1 MTRTWLVA
9 GREFTERIRSR
20 AFLISNGAILA
31 VLLLAI
37 GLPYVLNDDEPFA
50 LGYLDDQAGQA
61 GQVGELVLAQQAAFD
76 LEVELT
82 DLEDRAAAQA
92 ALLDGELDA
101 VLLDATTVLTDGGIG
116 RAVEALLANAANTVK
131 VEAALEDAGLDPEER
146 AALFA
151 IEPLEVEQVADR
163 ADAVDVFDPSV
174 AVVYGAVFLLYGL
187 LAVYGQWVAQG
198 IVEEKQ
204 SRVVEVL
211 LASLRPTEL
220 LAGKVLGLG
229 ALGLLQILVL
239 ATIAST
245 GLLLTEVV
253 EIPRAAWG
261 ALALVVP
268 WYVLGFLLYAS
279 LFAMAGSLVSR
290 VEDLQSA
297 VLPVILVL
305 VGAILAVQFALLEP
319 AGTVATVTGLVPLTA
334 PIVQPILFAVGQAA
348 WPQVLT
354 AIALAMVFIAVL
366 LPLAA
371 RFYRNSVLRTSGRVS
386 LREAWGAGTARR
398 RTPTAR

>member
-1 MTRTWLVA
+1 MTKTWLVA

-20 AFLISNGAILA
+20 AFLISNGAILT
-31 VLLLAI
+31 VLLLSI
-37 GLPYVLNDDEPFA
+37 GLPYVLDDDEPFA
-50 LGYLDDQAGQA
+50 LGHLAGEA
-61 GQVGELVLAQQAAFD
+61 EQVGALVLAQQAAFD

-82 DLEDRAAAQA
+82 QVEDREAAEA
-92 ALLDGELDA
+92 AVLEGELDA
-101 VLLDATTVLTDGGIG
+101 VVLDATTVLADGGL
-116 RAVEALLANAANTVK
+116 RRPVEALLANAANTVG
-131 VEAALEDAGLDPEER
+131 VDAALEAAGLGPEDR
-146 AALFA
+146 AGLFA
-151 IEPLEVEQVADR
+151 VEPLEVEQVGER
-163 ADAVDVFDPSV
+163 AEAVDVFDASV

-220 LAGKVLGLG
+220 LSGKVLGLG
-229 ALGLLQILVL
+229 ALGLLQILLL
-239 ATIAST
+239 AGVAAS

-297 VLPVILVL
+297 VMPVILLL

-319 AGTVATVTGLVPLTA
+319 SGTVATIAGLVPLTA
-334 PIVQPILFAVGQAA
+334 PIVQPILFAVGQST
-348 WPQVLT
+348 WPQVLL
-354 AIALAMVFIAVL
+354 AITLAIVFIALL

-386 LREAWGAGTARR
+386 LREAWGAGVAGSR
-398 RTPTAR
+398 

>member
-1 MTRTWLVA
+1 MSKVLLVA

-37 GLPYVLNDDEPFA
+37 GLPYLLEDDAPFA
-50 LGYLDDQAGQA
+50 LGHLGGEAE
-61 GQVGELVLAQQAAFD
+61 QVAQLALAQQEAFD
-76 LEVELT
+76 LELDLT
-82 DLEDRAAAQA
+82 TVEDRDAAET
-92 ALLDGELDA
+92 ALLAGEVDA
-101 VLLDATTVLTDGGIG
+101 VLVDAGTVLADGGLS
-116 RAVEALLANAANTVK
+116 RPVEALLANAANTVGIA
-131 VEAALEDAGLDPEER
+131 AALEAAGLDPEQQQE
-146 AALFA
+146 LFSIA
-151 IEPLEVEQVADR
+151 PLEVEQVADR
-163 ADAVDVFDPSV
+163 ADAVDVFDASV

-229 ALGLLQILVL
+229 ALGLLQILLL
-239 ATIAST
+239 AGVAAG

-253 EIPRAAWG
+253 EIPRTAWG
-261 ALALVVP
+261 ALALVIP

-279 LFAMAGSLVSR
+279 LFAMAGSLVAR

-297 VLPVILVL
+297 VMPVILLL
-305 VGAILAVQFALLEP
+305 VGAILAVQFALIEP
-319 AGTVATVTGLVPLTA
+319 SGAVATATGLVPLTA
-334 PIVQPILFAVGQAA
+334 PIVQPILFAVGQSD
-348 WPQVLT
+348 WPQVLLAVT
-354 AIALAMVFIAVL
+354 LAIVFIALL

-386 LREAWGAGTARR
+386 LREAWGSAAAR
-398 RTPTAR
+398 AR

>member
-1 MTRTWLVA
+1 MTKTLLVA

-31 VLLLAI
+31 ILLLAI
-37 GLPYVLNDDEPFA
+37 GLPYLLDDGEPFA
-50 LGYLDDQAGQA
+50 LGHLDGEAE
-61 GQVGELVLAQQAAFD
+61 QVASLAVAQQEAFD
-76 LEVELT
+76 LELALT
-82 DLEDRAAAQA
+82 LVEDREAAQE
-92 ALLDGELDA
+92 ALLDGSLDA
-101 VLLDATTVLTDGGIG
+101 VLLDTETVLADGGLG
-116 RAVEALLANAANTVK
+116 RPVEALLANAANTVGI
-131 VEAALEDAGLDPEER
+131 EAALEDAGIDAEQR

-151 IEPLEVEQVADR
+151 VAPLEVEQVADR
-163 ADAVDVFDPSV
+163 AEAVDVFDPSV

-220 LAGKVLGLG
+220 LSGKVLGLG
-229 ALGLLQILVL
+229 ALGLLQILLL
-239 ATIAST
+239 AGVAAG
-245 GLLLTEVV
+245 GLLVTEVV
-253 EIPRAAWG
+253 ELPRTAWG
-261 ALALVVP
+261 ALALVLP

-279 LFAMAGSLVSR
+279 LFAMAGSLVAR

-297 VLPVILVL
+297 VMPVILVL
-305 VGAILAVQFALLEP
+305 VGALLSVQFALLEP
-319 AGTVATVTGLVPLTA
+319 SGSVATIAGLVPLTA
-334 PIVQPILFAVGQAA
+334 PIVQPILFAVGQTD
-348 WPQVLT
+348 WPQVLL
-354 AIALAMVFIAVL
+354 AIALAAAFIALL

-386 LREAWGAGTARR
+386 LREAWGSQGV
-398 RTPTAR
+398 RTR

>member
-1 MTRTWLVA
+1 MTKTLLVA

-31 VLLLAI
+31 ILLLAI
-37 GLPYVLNDDEPFA
+37 GLPYLLDDGEPFA
-50 LGYLDDQAGQA
+50 LGHLDGEAE
-61 GQVGELVLAQQAAFD
+61 QVASLAVAQQEAFD
-76 LEVELT
+76 LELALT
-82 DLEDRAAAQA
+82 LVEDREAAQE
-92 ALLDGELDA
+92 ALLDGSLDA
-101 VLLDATTVLTDGGIG
+101 VLLDTETVLADGGLG
-116 RAVEALLANAANTVK
+116 RPVEALLANAANTVGI
-131 VEAALEDAGLDPEER
+131 EAALEDAGIDAEQR

-151 IEPLEVEQVADR
+151 VAPLEVEQVADR
-163 ADAVDVFDPSV
+163 AEAVDVFDPSV

-220 LAGKVLGLG
+220 LSGKVLGLG
-229 ALGLLQILVL
+229 ALGLLQILLL
-239 ATIAST
+239 AGVAAG
-245 GLLLTEVV
+245 GLLVTEVV
-253 EIPRAAWG
+253 ELPRTAWG
-261 ALALVVP
+261 ALALVLP

-279 LFAMAGSLVSR
+279 LFAMAGSLVAR

-297 VLPVILVL
+297 VMPVILVL
-305 VGAILAVQFALLEP
+305 VGALLSVQFALLEP
-319 AGTVATVTGLVPLTA
+319 SGSVATIAGLVPLTA
-334 PIVQPILFAVGQAA
+334 PIVQPILFAVGQTD
-348 WPQVLT
+348 WPQVLL
-354 AIALAMVFIAVL
+354 AIALAAAFIALL

-386 LREAWGAGTARR
+386 LREAWGSRGV
-398 RTPTAR
+398 RTR

>member
-1 MTRTWLVA
+1 MTKTWLVA

-37 GLPYVLNDDEPFA
+37 GLPYVLNDDDPFA
-50 LGYLDDQAGQA
+50 LGHLGGEAE
-61 GQVGELVLAQQAAFD
+61 QVGALVLAQQEAFD

-82 DLEDRAAAQA
+82 GVEDRDAAESAV
-92 ALLDGELDA
+92 LDGELDA
-101 VLLDATTVLTDGGIG
+101 VLLDATTVLTDGGLG
-116 RAVEALLANAANTVK
+116 RAMEALLANAANTVG
-131 VEAALEDAGLDPEER
+131 VDAALEAAGLDPGQR
-146 AALFA
+146 AELFA
-151 IEPLEVEQVADR
+151 IAPLQVEQVADR

-220 LAGKVLGLG
+220 LSGKVLGLG
-229 ALGLLQILVL
+229 ALGLLQILLL
-239 ATIAST
+239 AAVATA

-297 VLPVILVL
+297 VMPVILVL

-319 AGTVATVTGLVPLTA
+319 SGTVATVAGLVPLTA
-334 PIVQPILFAVGQAA
+334 PIVQPILFAVGQTA
-348 WPQVLT
+348 WPQVLL
-354 AIALAMVFIAVL
+354 AIALAIVFIALL

-386 LREAWGAGTARR
+386 LREAWGAGAAGTR
-398 RTPTAR
+398 